1 MREFTP
7 VVSGKLLSRMFT
19 PAVSGNKP
27 PPMNITAAGRKEFNV
42 DEILKELDFVYRILL
57 EMPVSGNNVKRL
69 AIVETKLEHVYSEL
83 AKLNTKEDTGNGGQ

>member
-1 MREFTP
+1 M
-7 VVSGKLLSRMFT
+7 
-19 PAVSGNKP
+19 
-27 PPMNITAAGRKEFNV
+27 